1 MERIKALINKLH
13 EQSEENANSSE
24 LMSTVQ
30 MIHAALTQFSAP
42 APRQMSTSKVSVT
55 LPSSNRVSFS
65 TREITP
71 EVKETTY
78 KETIPQAIKQ
88 PEYKEQSKIA
98 VAEPVKKETERT
110 IHQVEVKRNDQPG
123 WLFDQVEEIP
133 TLAHQKEFRERND
146 IFNSNNGSSLNDR
159 LKTEKKELASLLT
172 EGSVRDLK
180 KAIGINDRFVFLSEL
195 FRGDETMYERSLK
208 TINNFRIYPEAEY
221 WIERELKVKLGWD
234 ENKEA
239 VKHFRQLVKRR
250 FM

>member
-13 EQSEENANSSE
+13 EQSEENADSSE

-30 MIHAALTQFSAP
+30 MIHAALVQFSAP
-42 APRQMSTSKVSVT
+42 VPRQMSTSKVSVT
-55 LPSSNRVSFS
+55 LPSSNRASFS
-65 TREITP
+65 SREITP
-71 EVKETTY
+71 EVKETAY

-88 PEYKEQSKIA
+88 SEFKEQSKIT
-98 VAEPVKKETERT
+98 VAEPVKKETERI
-110 IHQVEVKRNDQPG
+110 IHQVEIKRNDQPG
-123 WLFDQVEEIP
+123 WLFDPVDEIP

-159 LKTEKKELASLLT
+159 LKIEKKELASVLT
-172 EGSVRDLK
+172 DGPVRDLK

-234 ENKEA
+234 ENKEV